1 MLSKRCRLVTPLALA
16 LLASSVQT
24 NLPAHELPGT
34 TIVTAAVLGTSA
46 AKENEDNAVKQK
58 VVQKGLDYLRKS
70 GQASDGT
77 FSIQAGPGVT
87 ALVLTAMLRH
97 QVNLADPSLAKG
109 LKALE
114 GFVKPDG
121 GIYGNGR
128 LKNYET
134 CVGILAFS
142 EANKLAGDGRYN
154 KVLADAKKFLMGMQ
168 YGEASGETSD
178 NLDYGGAGYAGKGRP
193 DLSNTAYLLEA
204 LKAVEADESDP
215 AIQRALVF
223 VSRCQNL
230 QSEHNDSA
238 LATKVNDGGFYYKIP
253 TEKELE
259 SGDRGAPEGG
269 LRSYGSMTYSGLKSM
284 VYAGLKSDDKRVKA
298 ATDWIS
304 KHYSLADNPGMGK
317 AGLFYY
323 YHTFG
328 AALGATGLVDLVDGK
343 GDKHN
348 WRDDLVKQLQAQQS
362 DDGSWRNDNSQWFE
376 NDKNLCTAFALLALA
391 Y

>member
-1 MLSKRCRLVTPLALA
+1 MFLRLRKFLQAGLLLSAIAVPSFGIPRIASGQSNVSAEAASVKSKMIQQAL
-16 LLASSVQT
+16 S
-24 NLPAHELPGT
+24 
-34 TIVTAAVLGTSA
+34 
-46 AKENEDNAVKQK
+46 
-58 VVQKGLDYLRKS
+58 YLKKS
-70 GQASDGT
+70 GQAADGT
-77 FSIQAGPGVT
+77 FSLQAGPGVT
-87 ALVLTAMLRH
+87 ALVLTAMLRNG
-97 QVNLADPSLAKG
+97 VDLKDESLTKG

-114 GFVKPDG
+114 GFIKPDG

-134 CVGILAFS
+134 CVAILAFS

-154 KVLADAKKFLMGMQ
+154 KLLSNAKKFLTGMQ
-168 YGEASGETSD
+168 YGEAQGEKSE

-193 DLSNTAYLLEA
+193 DLSNTAYLVEA
-204 LKAVEADESDP
+204 LKAVEAGADDP
-215 AIQRALVF
+215 AIARALVF

-230 QSEHNDSA
+230 SSEFNQTELSS
-238 LATKVNDGGFYYKIP
+238 KVNDGGFYYKIP
-253 TEKELE
+253 TQKELE

-284 VYAGLKSDDKRVKA
+284 IYAGLKPDDVRVKA
-298 ATDWIS
+298 ATQWIA
-304 KHYSLADNPGMGK
+304 KNYSLTDNPGMGK

-328 AALGATGLVDLVDGK
+328 AALGATGLSELTDPQGV
-343 GDKHN
+343 KHN
-348 WRDDLVKQLQAQQS
+348 WREELVKQLASTQS
-362 DDGSWRNDNSQWFE
+362 ADGSWENSNQQWFE